1 MKHWKTLVA
10 IALMICAII
19 FNWTWVWSI
28 FILMSLIYMF
38 YSDEIHIVETIK
50 KSESPGMYWFTFW
63 FLLLFNLA
71 LILIYL
77 NILKI

>member
-10 IALMICAII
+10 IALMVCAIF

-38 YSDEIHIVETIK
+38 YSDEIHIVETIR
-50 KSESPGMYWFTFW
+50 KSESPRMYWFTFS

-77 NILKI
+77 NILNI